1 MSEETPTSETPPTAE
16 QTPPPASVG
25 ASAPAADE
33 VYPKEQTDKKLISG
47 ILAILLG
54 VFGVHKFYLGY
65 TVPGVIML
73 AVSLTGIFLCGI
85 PSSVVWII
93 GVIEGVLYLTKT
105 DSEFVKTYVVG
116 QKQWF

>member
-1 MSEETPTSETPPTAE
+1 ME
-16 QTPPPASVG
+16 QA
-25 ASAPAADE
+25 
-33 VYPKEQTDKKLISG
+33 YPKEQTDKKLISG

-54 VFGVHKFYLGY
+54 AFGVHKFYLGY

-73 AVSLTGIFLCGI
+73 AVGLGGFLLCGF
-85 PSSVVWII
+85 PTMVVGIVGI
-93 GVIEGVLYLTKT
+93 VEGILYLTKT